1 MDNINTTTGITPYYS
16 YNNKEM
22 NINILEI
29 IEKDDGSA
37 EVALDIDRKGMDTLI
52 RAGFTSIINKGLKQC
67 IK

>member
-22 NINILEI
+22 NINIFEI
-29 IEKDDGSA
+29 IENDDGSA

-52 RAGFTSIINKGLKQC
+52 RAGFTSIINKGRKQC